1 MIFYPFLCVPFTFVG
16 WLDPFFKLYFSKQT
30 NVLGS
35 SEAASKNTF
44 LLKNRAESDYKGL
57 NKGLAKTVLKVHLR
71 LF

>member
-1 MIFYPFLCVPFTFVG
+1 MFLLLSSAGLTHFSSCTS
-16 WLDPFFKLYFSKQT
+16 LSKQ